1 LWQAGLIGA
10 ILTARMLVVD
20 CEMSGLDPQKN
31 SLVSI
36 GAIDFDNPSR
46 QLYEECRVWDGAHI
60 EDEALA
66 VNGYTREQI
75 LDPSKQSEGD
85 AVHKFIQFAEGMND
99 TTIAGQNV
107 FTDLYFLRAA
117 ATRAGHTSWPFA
129 HRIIDIH
136 TMCFEHMIKRGVTP
150 PVDPLKH
157 HSALNLDAVL
167 IYCGIPEEP
176 KPHNALTGAK
186 CNAEVI
192 SRLLYGKK
200 FLPEFEQFAIPW

>member
-1 LWQAGLIGA
+1 
-10 ILTARMLVVD
+10 MLVVD

-31 SLVSI
+31 SIVSI
-36 GAIDFDNPSR
+36 GAVDFDNPGR
-46 QLYEECRVWDGAHI
+46 QLYEECRVWNGAHI

-66 VNGYTREQI
+66 VNGFTKEQV
-75 LDPSKQSEGD
+75 LDSAKQSEAD
-85 AVHKFIQFAEGMND
+85 AVHTFIQFAGDMDD

-117 ATRAGHTSWPFA
+117 ALRAGHTAWPFA
-129 HRIIDIH
+129 HRILDIH
-136 TMCFEHMIKRGVTP
+136 SICWTHMVKRGVTP
-150 PVDPLKH
+150 PVDPVKKH
-157 HSALNLDAVL
+157 TSLNLDAVL
-167 IYCGIPEEP
+167 NYCGIPEEP

-200 FLPEFEQFAIPW
+200 LLPEFEQFDMPW

>member
-1 LWQAGLIGA
+1 
-10 ILTARMLVVD
+10 MLVVD

-31 SLVSI
+31 SIVSI
-36 GAIDFDNPSR
+36 GAIDFSNPTR

-60 EDEALA
+60 EDEALT
-66 VNGYTREQI
+66 VNGFTREEI
-75 LDPSKQSEGD
+75 LDPAKQSEGD
-85 AVHKFIQFAEGMND
+85 AVHAFITFADGMAD
-99 TTIAGQNV
+99 TTVAGQNV

-117 ATRAGHTSWPFA
+117 ATRAGHTEWPFA

-136 TMCFEHMIKRGVTP
+136 TLCFEHMIKRRVTP
-150 PVDPLKH
+150 PIDPVKR

-167 IYCGIPEEP
+167 QYCGIPEEP

-200 FLPEFEQFAIPW
+200 LLLEFEQFSIPW

>member
-1 LWQAGLIGA
+1 
-10 ILTARMLVVD
+10 
-20 CEMSGLDPQKN
+20 
-31 SLVSI
+31 
-36 GAIDFDNPSR
+36 
-46 QLYEECRVWDGAHI
+46 VWEGAHI

-66 VNGYTREQI
+66 VNGFTKEEI

-85 AVHKFIQFAEGMND
+85 AVHAFITFAEGMAD

-117 ATRAGHTSWPFA
+117 AERAGHTNWLFA

-167 IYCGIPEEP
+167 NYCGIPGEP

-200 FLPEFEQFAIPW
+200 LLPEFEQFAIPYV